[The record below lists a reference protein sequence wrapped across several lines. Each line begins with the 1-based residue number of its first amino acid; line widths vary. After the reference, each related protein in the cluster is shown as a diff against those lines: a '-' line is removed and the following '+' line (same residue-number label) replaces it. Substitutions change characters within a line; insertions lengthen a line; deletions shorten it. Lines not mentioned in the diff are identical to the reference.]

1 MKKTLFILSLA
12 ALFLYGC
19 SSITVTSDVDKT
31 VDFSQFKT
39 FEYYG
44 WANNSDKLLN
54 DIDKRRIESAF
65 GDEFK
70 KRGYSLVE
78 EGGDLV
84 VALHIVTEQKQE
96 TTAVTTGVGMGYGG
110 YYGGYYGYGPGWG
123 YGGGMSTTSINTYD
137 YTVGTLICDVFH
149 KADQKLI
156 WEGTGSGTV
165 DSDPSSR
172 DENIPKAVAKI
183 MSNYPIPPI
192 PETK

>member
-1 MKKTLFILSLA
+1 MKKTLFILTMA

-19 SSITVTSDVDKT
+19 SGITVTSDVDKS

-39 FEYYG
+39 FEFYG
-44 WANNSDKLLN
+44 WAKNSDKLLN
-54 DIDKRRIESAF
+54 DIDKRRIETAF

-70 KRGYSLVE
+70 KRGLTYVE

-84 VALHIVTEQKQE
+84 VALYIVTEQKQE
-96 TTAVTTGVGMGYGG
+96 TTATTTGIGMGYGG
-110 YYGGYYGYGPGWG
+110 YYGYGPRWGW
-123 YGGGMSTTSINTYD
+123 GGGMATTTYNTYD

-149 KADQKLI
+149 KADEKLI

-183 MSNYPIPPI
+183 MSNYPVPPI
-192 PETK
+192 STKK

>member
-1 MKKTLFILSLA
+1 MKKTFFIIGLA

-19 SSITVTSDVDKT
+19 SGITVTSDVDKT

-70 KRGYSLVE
+70 KRGMTYVE
-78 EGGDLV
+78 SGGDLV
-84 VALHIVTEQKQE
+84 VALHIVTEQKQQ
-96 TTAVTTGVGMGYGG
+96 TTATTTGVGMGYGG
-110 YYGGYYGYGPGWG
+110 YGGYYGYGPGWG
-123 YGGGMSTTSINTYD
+123 WGGSMATTTYNTYD

-149 KADQKLI
+149 KSDQKLI

>member
-19 SSITVTSDVDKT
+19 SGITVTSDADNT
-31 VDFSQFKT
+31 VDFTQFKT

-54 DIDKRRIESAF
+54 DIDKRRIETAF

-70 KRGYSLVE
+70 KRGLSYVE
-78 EGGDLV
+78 TGGDLV
-84 VALHIVTEQKQE
+84 VALYIVTEQKQE
-96 TTAVTTGVGMGYGG
+96 TTATTTGVGMGYGG
-110 YYGGYYGYGPGWG
+110 YGGYYGYGPGWG
-123 YGGGMSTTSINTYD
+123 WGGGMSTTTYNTFD

-149 KADQKLI
+149 KVDQKLI

-183 MSNYPIPPI
+183 MSNYPVPPLAD
-192 PETK
+192 KK

>member
-19 SSITVTSDVDKT
+19 SGITVTSDADKT
-31 VDFSQFKT
+31 VDFTQFKT

-54 DIDKRRIESAF
+54 DIDKRRIETAF

-84 VALHIVTEQKQE
+84 VALHIVTEQRQE
-96 TTAVTTGVGMGYGG
+96 TTATTTGMGMGYGG

-172 DENIPKAVAKI
+172 DEGIPKAVAKI
-183 MSNYPIPPI
+183 MQGYPIPPI
-192 PETK
+192 STKK

>member
-19 SSITVTSDVDKT
+19 SGITVTSDVDNT

-39 FEYYG
+39 YEYYG

-65 GDEFK
+65 ETEFANRGITYTDE
-70 KRGYSLVE
+70 GSE
-78 EGGDLV
+78 LV
-84 VALHIVTEQKQE
+84 VALHIVTQQKQQ
-96 TTAVTTGVGMGYGG
+96 TTATTTGVGMGYGG
-110 YYGGYYGYGPGWG
+110 YGGYYGYGPGWG
-123 YGGGMSTTSINTYD
+123 WGGGMATTTYNTYD
-137 YTVGTLICDVFH
+137 YTVGTLICDVFL
-149 KADQKLI
+149 KADKKLI
-156 WEGTGSGTV
+156 WEGTGSGTI
-165 DSDPSSR
+165 DSDPSTR

-192 PETK
+192 DTKK